1 MKEKENKF
9 DNMSNLGNGTKTVH
23 RGEFRNVNDYILK
36 NPKQITYLSALKTRK
51 KKEKKKI

>member
-1 MKEKENKF
+1 
-9 DNMSNLGNGTKTVH
+9 MSNLGNGTKTVH

-51 KKEKKKI
+51 KKEKKKNSVKQ